1 MIAWMEGFN
10 YHHLHY
16 FWVVAREGSIARAS
30 KLLMLAQPTISA
42 QIHELEES
50 LGRKL
55 FARAGRGLALTETG
69 QTVYG
74 YAEQIFR
81 LGSEMI
87 DAAHGQPAPKP
98 VQFRAGV
105 DSTIS
110 KLIAARILKPAL
122 RVGKRVRSMAA
133 PAKGAWP
140 ARIVVRE
147 DTLEHL
153 VAQLALGTL
162 DLVLSDSPAS
172 PSRIKVHAHLL
183 GESSLSLF
191 ARASEAPALKRH
203 FPHSLDGAPM
213 LLPRADSNLRR
224 TIDRWLEAESLR
236 PRHRWRVRWF
246 NPDEIVRA
254 NRVRN
259 FSRSVAPGA
268 RVAEAI
274 WRRHNRPSSGYQVS
288 VLRFLGRANPP
299 ASNCDCSPSGCPRR
313 ARPLRRCG
321 IAARLARACPYAKT
335 LAQRIGS
342 PL

>member
-16 FWVVAREGSIARAS
+16 FWVVAREGSIVRAS
-30 KLLMLAQPTISA
+30 KQLRLAQPTISA

-50 LGRKL
+50 LGQKL

-105 DSTIS
+105 DSTMS
-110 KLIAARILKPAL
+110 KLIATRILKPAL
-122 RVGKRVRSMAA
+122 RVGGRVRSMAA
-133 PAKGAWP
+133 PATGAWP

-147 DTLEHL
+147 DTLERL

-162 DLVLSDSPAS
+162 DLVISDSPAS
-172 PSRIKVHAHLL
+172 PLRIKVHAHVL

-191 ARASEAPALKRH
+191 ARASEAPALKRR

-224 TIDRWLEAESLR
+224 AIDRWLEAESLR
-236 PRHRWRVRWF
+236 PIIVGEFDSSTLMKLFGQTGCGIFPAPSPLEREVRKQYGVAVIGRIPGVRYRCYAFSAERTPRHPTVIAVL
-246 NPDEIVRA
+246 EA
-254 NRVRN
+254 
-259 FSRSVAPGA
+259 A
-268 RVAEAI
+268 RV
-274 WRRHNRPSSGYQVS
+274 
-288 VLRFLGRANPP
+288 VLAG
-299 ASNCDCSPSGCPRR
+299 
-313 ARPLRRCG
+313 
-321 IAARLARACPYAKT
+321 
-335 LAQRIGS
+335 
-342 PL
+342 